1 MPNIFNVDGFKAA
14 IGNGGAR
21 PNQFEVLMYPGP
33 AVGNFG
39 VLPASYLC
47 TAASLPGQQ
56 LGAAIVHYRGREV
69 KFAGDRVFSPWQ
81 ATFLNDTAFSARSVV
96 ERWMNVMEE
105 RTIKVGA
112 TSPALYYGVLEVWQ
126 LNRNGAR
133 MRGYQLTDCMP
144 VDISDVGLAYNANDT
159 ISSFSVTW
167 QYQQFFI
174 LPNSDAPADVVFA
187 TPAA

>member
-1 MPNIFNVDGFKAA
+1 MPNIFDVNGFKAA

-21 PNQFEVLMYPGP
+21 PNQFEVLMYPNAAIGGP
-33 AVGNFG
+33 ALV
-39 VLPASYLC
+39 PATYMC
-47 TAASLPGQQ
+47 TAASLPGTV
-56 LGAAIVHYRGREV
+56 LNAAIVHYRGREV

-81 ATFLNDTAFSARSVV
+81 ATFLNDTNFSARGIV

-112 TSPALYYGVLEVWQ
+112 TTPLFYYGMIEVWQ

-133 MRGYQLTDCMP
+133 MRGYQLTDCFP

-174 LPNSDAPADVVFA
+174 LPGVDAPENVVFA
-187 TPAA
+187 TPA